1 MKPRLF
7 NILKRY
13 LRLQYVIM
21 TKLNSNKNKIV
32 ARSPL
37 RFVSLGAYCVMLFLA
52 KLFEFTD
59 AGGFSILQL
68 QLLPSSKLTLAS

>member
-1 MKPRLF
+1 MKPRLR

-21 TKLNSNKNKIV
+21 TKLNSNKNNILAK
-32 ARSPL
+32 SPL
-37 RFVSLGAYCVMLFLA
+37 RFVSCCAYCVMLFRV

-59 AGGFSILQL
+59 AGGSILQL
-68 QLLPSSKLTLAS
+68 QLLPSSKSTLAS